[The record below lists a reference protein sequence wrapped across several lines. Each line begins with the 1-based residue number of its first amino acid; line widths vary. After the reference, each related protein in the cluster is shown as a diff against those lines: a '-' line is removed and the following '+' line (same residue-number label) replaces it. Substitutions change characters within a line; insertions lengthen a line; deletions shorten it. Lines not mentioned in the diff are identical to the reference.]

1 MKKSA
6 LATLLV
12 TALSVGAAYAAAPV
26 APPSPQG
33 DAEAKNPSA
42 AGGAG
47 VTVGPGAAAAQASA
61 TFTLAAA
68 DQTKLKD
75 WIMQQKTA
83 SVAAPTGFNV
93 AVGQTLPA
101 SIMLIAIPAS
111 AGVTAVGMNQYAVI
125 DNKIVLV
132 NPTDRKIVFV
142 VA

>member
-1 MKKSA
+1 MKKAA

-12 TALSVGAAYAAAPV
+12 TALSVGAAYAQAV
-26 APPSPQG
+26 APPSAQG

-47 VTVGPGAAAAQASA
+47 VTVGPNAAAAQA
-61 TFTLAAA
+61 TFTLQAA
-68 DQTKLKD
+68 DATKLKD

-83 SVAAPTGFNV
+83 SVPAPSGFNV

-101 SIMLIAIPAS
+101 SIMLNAIPAS
-111 AGVTAVGMNQYAVI
+111 AGVSAVGMNQYAVI

>member
-1 MKKSA
+1 MKKAA

-12 TALSVGAAYAAAPV
+12 TALSVGAAYAAAV

-33 DAEAKNPSA
+33 DAEARNPSA

-47 VTVGPGAAAAQASA
+47 VTVGPPAGASA
-61 TFTLAAA
+61 TFTLLAA
-68 DQTKLKD
+68 DASKLKD

-83 SVAAPTGFNV
+83 SVAAPSGFTV
-93 AVGQTLPA
+93 AVGSTVPMNITLT
-101 SIMLIAIPAS
+101 AIPAS
-111 AGVTAVGMNQYAVI
+111 VGVTAAVANNQYAVI

-142 VA
+142 LA

>member
-12 TALSVGAAYAAAPV
+12 TALSVGSAYAAAV
-26 APPSPQG
+26 APPSAQG

-47 VTVGPGAAAAQASA
+47 VTVGPGAAAAQAA
-61 TFTLAAA
+61 FTLAAA

-83 SVAAPTGFNV
+83 SVSAPAGFTV
-93 AVGQTLPA
+93 AVGSVVPAEVTLKA
-101 SIMLIAIPAS
+101 IAITPAV
-111 AGVTAVGMNQYAVI
+111 AGVDATKVQYAVI
-125 DNKIVLV
+125 ADKIVLV
-132 NPTDRKIVFV
+132 NVADRKV
-142 VA
+142 VYLFS

>member
-1 MKKSA
+1 MKKAA
-6 LATLLV
+6 LATLLA
-12 TALSVGAAYAAAPV
+12 TALSVGAAYAAAVP
-26 APPSPQG
+26 PPSAQG

-47 VTVGPGAAAAQASA
+47 VTVGPNAAAAQVAA
-61 TFTLAAA
+61 TFTLQAA
-68 DQTKLKD
+68 DQSKLKD

-83 SVAAPTGFNV
+83 SVAAPSGFNV

-101 SIMLIAIPAS
+101 SIMLNAIPAS

-142 VA
+142 VS

>member
-12 TALSVGAAYAAAPV
+12 TALSVGAAYAAAV
-26 APPSPQG
+26 PPASPQG

-47 VTVGPGAAAAQASA
+47 VTVGPGAAAAQAA

-83 SVAAPTGFNV
+83 SVAAPAGFNV

-101 SIMLIAIPAS
+101 NIMLVAIPAS
-111 AGVTAVGMNQYAVI
+111 VGVTVVGMNQYAVI
-125 DNKIVLV
+125 DNKIVLAD
-132 NPTDRKIVFV
+132 PMTKKIVYVFS
-142 VA
+142 

>member
-6 LATLLV
+6 LAALLV
-12 TALSVGAAYAAAPV
+12 TALSVGTAYAAAV
-26 APPSPQG
+26 APASPQG

-83 SVAAPTGFNV
+83 SVAAPAGFNV

-101 SIMLIAIPAS
+101 NIMLIAIPAS
-111 AGVTAVGMNQYAVI
+111 VGVTVVGMNQYAVI
-125 DNKIVLV
+125 DNKIILAD
-132 NPTDRKIVFV
+132 PMTKKITYVFS
-142 VA
+142 

>member
-1 MKKSA
+1 MKKAA

-12 TALSVGAAYAAAPV
+12 TALSVGAAYAAAVP
-26 APPSPQG
+26 PPSAQG

-47 VTVGPGAAAAQASA
+47 VTVGPGAAAAQAAA

-68 DQTKLKD
+68 DQAKLKD
-75 WIMQQKTA
+75 WIMQQKSA
-83 SVAAPTGFNV
+83 SVAAPSGFNV
-93 AVGQTLPA
+93 AVGQTVPA
-101 SIMLIAIPAS
+101 TITLNAIPAS

-132 NPTDRKIVFV
+132 NPTDRKIVLV
-142 VA
+142 VS

>member
-6 LATLLV
+6 FAALLV
-12 TALSVGAAYAAAPV
+12 TALSVGAAYAAAV
-26 APPSPQG
+26 SPPSPQG
-33 DAEAKNPSA
+33 DAEARNPSA

-47 VTVGPGAAAAQASA
+47 VTVGPGAAAAQA
-61 TFTLAAA
+61 TFTLQVA
-68 DQTKLKD
+68 DATKLKD

-83 SVAAPTGFNV
+83 SVPAPAGFNV

-101 SIMLIAIPAS
+101 SIMLIAVPAS
-111 AGVTAVGMNQYAVI
+111 AGVTAVGTNQVAVI

-142 VA
+142 LA

>member
-1 MKKSA
+1 MRKSA

-12 TALSVGAAYAAAPV
+12 MALSVGAAYAAAV
-26 APPSPQG
+26 PPASQQG

-61 TFTLAAA
+61 TFTLQAA
-68 DQTKLKD
+68 DATKLKD

-83 SVAAPTGFNV
+83 SVAAPAGFNV

-101 SIMLIAIPAS
+101 SIMLNAIPAS
-111 AGVTAVGMNQYAVI
+111 AGVTAVGSNQYAVI

-142 VA
+142 VL

>member
-1 MKKSA
+1 MKKFA
-6 LATLLV
+6 LATMLV
-12 TALSVGAAYAAAPV
+12 TALSVGTAYAAAV
-26 APPSPQG
+26 APASPQG

-47 VTVGPGAAAAQASA
+47 VTVGPGAAAAQA

-83 SVAAPTGFNV
+83 SVAAPAGFNV

-101 SIMLIAIPAS
+101 NIMLVAIPAS
-111 AGVTAVGMNQYAVI
+111 VGVTVVGMNQYAVI
-125 DNKIVLV
+125 DNKIVLAD
-132 NPTDRKIVFV
+132 PMTKKIVYVFS
-142 VA
+142 

>member
-1 MKKSA
+1 MKKAA

-12 TALSVGAAYAAAPV
+12 TALSVGAAYAAAV
-26 APPSPQG
+26 PPASPQG

-47 VTVGPGAAAAQASA
+47 VTVGPGAAAAQA

-83 SVAAPTGFNV
+83 SVAAPAGFNV

-101 SIMLIAIPAS
+101 NIMLVAIPAS
-111 AGVTAVGMNQYAVI
+111 VGVTVVGMNQYAVI
-125 DNKIVLV
+125 DNKIVLAD
-132 NPTDRKIVFV
+132 PMTKKIVYVFS
-142 VA
+142 